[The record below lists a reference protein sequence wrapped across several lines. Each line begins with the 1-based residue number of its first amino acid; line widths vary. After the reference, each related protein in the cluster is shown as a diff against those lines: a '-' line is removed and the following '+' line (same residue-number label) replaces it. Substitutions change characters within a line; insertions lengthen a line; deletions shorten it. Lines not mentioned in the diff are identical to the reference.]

1 MHVDVDPGDR
11 AATCGGMMEPIALE
25 GSTPHYRIVHRCV
38 SCGLVRRVDVS
49 PTDDGAALIAL
60 STKAGIIS

>member
-11 AATCGGMMEPIALE
+11 AAACGGMMEPVALE
-25 GSTPHYRIVHRCV
+25 GSTSHYRIVHRCV

-49 PTDDGAALIAL
+49 SIDDSAALIAL
-60 STKAGIIS
+60 SAKAGII